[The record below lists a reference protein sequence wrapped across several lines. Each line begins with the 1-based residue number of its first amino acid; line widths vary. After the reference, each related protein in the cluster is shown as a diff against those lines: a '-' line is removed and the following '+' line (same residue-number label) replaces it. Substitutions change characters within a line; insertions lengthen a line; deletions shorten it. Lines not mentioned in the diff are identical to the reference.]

1 MRRPRRQ
8 TNPTPIRGRIRVN
21 DFFHYRG
28 GELHAEE
35 LPVANIGAAVG
46 TPFYLYSAAGFTAQ
60 YRRFADAFLPERP
73 LICYAVKA
81 NSNLAVIRLLA
92 GLGAGA
98 DVVSEGELRRA
109 LAAGVPPERIIF
121 SGVGKTAAEMHAAVD
136 AGIHQVNVE
145 SVPELRRLSEVASV
159 RGRIARIAIRVNPD
173 VDAHTHAKISTGRK
187 ENKFGIEID
196 EAIAAF
202 ELASE
207 LPGIKPVGL
216 AVHIGSQV
224 TDLEPYRRAFERVA
238 ELVLELRALGFSVAR
253 LDLGGG
259 IGVRYHAERPL
270 EPLSYAK
277 LVRGIFGSLG
287 LTLAFEPGRVL
298 TAPAG
303 LLVSRVLYVKE
314 GGTRRFVIVD
324 AAMNDLIR
332 PALYEAWH
340 DIVPVRLPAA
350 GASLAPADVV
360 GPVCETGDTFAVN
373 RELPPFAEGDLL
385 AFTAAG
391 AYGAVMST
399 TYNSRLLVPE
409 VLVAGQRFAVIR
421 ARPSYDA
428 LLSLDTIPQWL
439 SDRLPDR
446 TEEPCE
452 SEVPHD
458 RPFVAIR

>member
-21 DFFHYRG
+21 DIFRYRG
-28 GELHAEE
+28 GELYAEE
-35 LPVANIGAAVG
+35 LPVAHIAAAVG

-81 NSNLAVIRLLA
+81 NSNLAVLRLLA

-109 LAAGVPPERIIF
+109 LAAGVPPKRIIF
-121 SGVGKTAAEMHAAVD
+121 SGVGKTAAEMQAAVD

-145 SVPELRRLSEVASV
+145 SVPELRRLSEVASA
-159 RGRIARIAIRVNPD
+159 RGRIAQVAIRVNPD
-173 VDAHTHAKISTGRK
+173 VDALTHAKISTGRK
-187 ENKFGIEID
+187 ENKFGVEID
-196 EAIAAF
+196 EALAAYQ
-202 ELASE
+202 LASE
-207 LPGIKPVGL
+207 LPGIEPVGL
-216 AVHIGSQV
+216 AVHIGSQL
-224 TDLEPYRRAFERVA
+224 TDLDPYRRAFERVA
-238 ELVLELRALGFSVAR
+238 EVVIELRALGLPVTR
-253 LDLGGG
+253 MDLGGG
-259 IGVRYHAERPL
+259 IGVHYHTERPL
-270 EPLSYAK
+270 DPMSYAN
-277 LVRGIFGSLG
+277 LVRDIFGSLG
-287 LTLAFEPGRVL
+287 LTLAFEPGRL
-298 TAPAG
+298 LAASAG
-303 LLVSRVLYVKE
+303 LLVSQVLYVKE
-314 GGTRRFVIVD
+314 GSTRRFIIVD

-332 PALYEAWH
+332 PALYDAWH

-360 GPVCETGDTFAVN
+360 GPVCETGDTFAVD

-385 AFTAAG
+385 VFTAAG

-409 VLVAGQRFAVIR
+409 VLVADGRFAIIR

-439 SDRLPDR
+439 SD
-446 TEEPCE
+446 TGEEP
-452 SEVPHD
+452 V
-458 RPFVAIR
+458 RKRGVA